1 MILQLAWILSG
12 LLTNMLYVHVCMGLS
27 TVETEI
33 SALKR
38 QQNIFDL
45 FGMFRIWVNLTCA
58 VDKLCRKWYFCG
70 LEKMFLRLTKDIS
83 IQMAWTASLVV
94 FNFKNR
100 VMKWLISKEPNASI
114 GLWRK
119 NSITGEWLFA
129 YRLLPKLVDIHEQ
142 KVIKKFV

>member
-38 QQNIFDL
+38 QQKFFDL
-45 FGMFRIWVNLTCA
+45 FGMFRIWLTCA

-70 LEKMFLRLTKDIS
+70 LEKMFLWLTKDIS
-83 IQMAWTASLVV
+83 IQMAWTASLMV

-100 VMKWLISKEPNASI
+100 VMKWLISKERNASI

-119 NSITGEWLFA
+119 NSITGELLFA
-129 YRLLPKLVDIHEQ
+129 CRFWPKLVDIHE
-142 KVIKKFV
+142 